1 MPEASTE
8 TASVATAPRYVRLAT
23 FEVEGPDRVDEAIGV
38 NRRQIEAGPAS
49 PPEGLEGVRG
59 VWMLVDRESGT
70 TMDLALFDTEED
82 LRRAH
87 ETLSAMSPADGEGR
101 RTSVGLYE
109 VAFRIDG
116 S

>member
-1 MPEASTE
+1 MPEASTD
-8 TASVATAPRYVRLAT
+8 TAPRYVRLAT
-23 FEVEGPDRVDEAIGV
+23 FQVDGPGRVDEAIGV
-38 NRRQIEAGPAS
+38 NRRQIEAGLAS

-82 LRRAH
+82 LHRAD
-87 ETLSAMSPADGEGR
+87 EALSAMSPGEGEGR